1 MEIKLHKTI
10 DIRIKDVNN
19 FKDAEDRVDQ
29 VLDSLRAEIL
39 QEVEDVLTEE
49 AEGC

>member
-19 FKDAEDRVDQ
+19 FEEAENRVNQ
-29 VLDSLRAEIL
+29 VLDSLRTQIL
-39 QEVEDVLTEE
+39 QEVEDVLTRE

>member
-19 FKDAEDRVDQ
+19 FEEAENRVNQ
-29 VLDSLRAEIL
+29 VLDSLRTEIL
-39 QEVEDVLTEE
+39 QEVEDVLTRE